1 MNRPNGN
8 YGSDMVGNFGG
19 QFLLIHFIDS
29 FFTEPG
35 SACHWAIGVEF
46 LPPMGDG
53 LVLLKGK
60 NLVTYMINWVTLLF

>member
-1 MNRPNGN
+1 
-8 YGSDMVGNFGG
+8 MVGNFGG
-19 QFLLIHFIDS
+19 QFLLTHFYK
-29 FFTEPG
+29 FLFTEPG

-60 NLVTYMINWVTLLF
+60 KFGNLHNYLGYLTFLT